1 MSTAIFFTIAAL
13 GSAIAGFGGLGLA
26 MDRHWEAIH
35 GRGSM
40 PAPGLRR
47 MLQLGG
53 SAALVISLWCCL
65 AVHEGDNIGQ
75 AIVLWCGV
83 LSVAAWG
90 SVAVMTYAAQHARRA
105 AAGAALLACAT
116 ATLALVMR

>member
-1 MSTAIFFTIAAL
+1 MSTTFFFTIAAL
-13 GSAIAGFGGLGLA
+13 GAAGAGFGSLGLA

-40 PAPGLRR
+40 PAPGLRCL
-47 MLQLGG
+47 LQLGG
-53 SAALVISLWCCL
+53 SAALAISLMCCL
-65 AVHEGDNIGQ
+65 AVRDTGQ

-90 SVAVMTYAAQHARRA
+90 AVAVMTYAAQHVRRT
-105 AAGAALLACAT
+105 AAGAAIVACAT
-116 ATLALVMR
+116 AVLALAMR

>member
-1 MSTAIFFTIAAL
+1 MSAAIFFTIAAL
-13 GSAIAGFGGLGLA
+13 GAAVAGFGGLGLA

-35 GRGSM
+35 GRGSV
-40 PAPGLRR
+40 PAPSLRR

-53 SAALVISLWCCL
+53 SAALAISLWCCL
-65 AVHEGDNIGQ
+65 AVHEADNAGQ

-90 SVAVMTYAAQHARRA
+90 SVAVMTYAAQHARHS
-105 AAGAALLACAT
+105 AAGAAFVACAT
-116 ATLALVMR
+116 AVLALVLR

>member
-13 GSAIAGFGGLGLA
+13 GAAVAGFGGLGLA

-40 PAPGLRR
+40 PAPRLRR
-47 MLQLGG
+47 LLQLGG
-53 SAALVISLWCCL
+53 AAALAVSLWCCL
-65 AVHEGDNIGQ
+65 GVRDTGQ

-90 SVAVMTYAAQHARRA
+90 SVAVMTYAAQHARYA
-105 AAGAALLACAT
+105 AAGAAMVACTT